1 MTSRTQL
8 RKRLR
13 TTRQHLDGDTQQRY
27 AGLLANHLSSHPLL
41 RNSRRIAAY
50 LPVDGEMDP
59 TPLLHHL
66 FTLGKRI
73 YLPVLSNFS
82 TGKLMFAAYAPGD
95 PLVYNRFG
103 IPEPELTSRQLIKPQ
118 ALDLVLTPLVA
129 FDHQGHRIGMGGGYY
144 DQTFHF
150 LKHRTHWRKPRLLGI
165 GYEFQRIAAIKS
177 ESWDVPL
184 DFAATEKRIYQFD
197 HNN

>member
-13 TTRQHLDGDTQQRY
+13 TTRQHLDSDKQQRY
-27 AGLLANHLSSHPLL
+27 AGLLANHLVNHPLL
-41 RNSRRIAAY
+41 RNSHRIATYFPAN
-50 LPVDGEMDP
+50 GEMDP

-82 TGKLMFAAYAPGD
+82 AGKLAFAAYTPGD

-103 IPEPELTSRQLIKPQ
+103 ILEPELTSRRLIKPV

-129 FDHQGHRIGMGGGYY
+129 FDNQGHRIGMGGGYY
-144 DQTFHF
+144 DQTFYF
-150 LKHRTHWRKPRLLGI
+150 LKHRTHWRKPQLLGI
-165 GYEFQRIAAIKS
+165 GYEFQRVKS
-177 ESWDVPL
+177 ITAEPWDVPL
-184 DFAATEKRIYQFD
+184 HFAATEKTIYTFNPD
-197 HNN
+197 

>member
-13 TTRQHLDGDTQQRY
+13 ATRQHLDSDKQQHY
-27 AGLLANHLSSHPLL
+27 AGLLANHLSNHPLL
-41 RNSRRIAAY
+41 RNSQRIAAY
-50 LPVDGEMDP
+50 LPADGEMDP
-59 TPLLHHL
+59 TPLLQHL

-73 YLPVLSNFS
+73 YLPVLTNFS
-82 TGKLMFAAYAPGD
+82 AGKLEFAAYAPGD
-95 PLVYNRFG
+95 HLVYNHFG
-103 IPEPELTSRQLIKPQ
+103 ILEPELTSRRLIKSS

-129 FDHQGHRIGMGGGYY
+129 FDNQGHRLGMGGGYY
-144 DQTFHF
+144 DQTFYF

-165 GYEFQRIAAIKS
+165 GYEFQQVAAIKS

-184 DFAATEKRIYQFD
+184 DFVATEKKIYQFGHD
-197 HNN
+197 N